1 MPADL
6 NRVTLIGRLTRDPE
20 LRHSRSGDAI
30 ASLRIAV
37 NSRARGDGGEWTDKP
52 NFFDVSVFGRQAET
66 VSNYMAKGRRIGI
79 DGRLQWREWETQD
92 GSKRQSVEVVANDG
106 RDPRVL
112 WLVLGDERVREA
124 ASLGAAARLVDLRGL
139 GGGAA
144 LEFAWAGADDV
155 SDLVDGAPLTAHV
168 GQLSAQRA
176 DHALVVVGDH
186 QGDVPDRSLR
196 ALRRLSSA
204 DHESVLSETA
214 GRTSRISFSPFSVMP
229 RATRMGS
236 LLAPSRMTGT

>member
-1 MPADL
+1 VPADL

-92 GSKRQSVEVVANDG
+92 GSKRQSVEVVANDVFFLDN
-106 RDPRVL
+106 R
-112 WLVLGDERVREA
+112 GDGDA
-124 ASLGAAARLVDLRGL
+124 GGT
-139 GGGAA
+139 GGGWSSQSAPA
-144 LEFAWAGADDV
+144 TPGGDLPVDT
-155 SDLVDGAPLTAHV
+155 SDLSSPAPAP
-168 GQLSAQRA
+168 A
-176 DHALVVVGDH
+176 GD
-186 QGDVPDRSLR
+186 DD
-196 ALRRLSSA
+196 
-204 DHESVLSETA
+204 
-214 GRTSRISFSPFSVMP
+214 IPF
-229 RATRMGS
+229 
-236 LLAPSRMTGT
+236 